1 MKIKNVKI
9 KWTYPIYYY
18 NVLKYKIASE
28 QGLYQISRLFGKKET
43 LLYIGIVK
51 SSNRTFKERLSEHK
65 YWLNKYR
72 GKIKVRLGTIQKKE
86 DLIIS
91 PQLIEDIESILIFE
105 SSPFENTQK
114 TYSYSIDED
123 LQIKNI
129 GYRGFLPKI
138 ICSCNH

>member
-1 MKIKNVKI
+1 
-9 KWTYPIYYY
+9 
-18 NVLKYKIASE
+18 
-28 QGLYQISRLFGKKET
+28 LFGKKET

-91 PQLIEDIESILIFE
+91 PQ
-105 SSPFENTQK
+105 ENTQK